1 MQPWQIILWPVSM
14 LYGLGV
20 SIHQWLYS
28 SGFLKS
34 QRYDLPVISVG
45 NLSMGGTGKSPH
57 IVYLTALL
65 KNTFKTAI
73 LSRGYKRKSKGLQY
87 AERNSTAALVG
98 DEPLMFKRKFP
109 DVTVAVAESRASAIP
124 EVLMKQS
131 DIQLILLDDAFQHY
145 SIEPGVNI
153 LLTDHRSLFT
163 DDYLLPVGELREWK
177 NGYKRATHIIVT
189 KCPYPLEQK
198 KKDAIISKINPTADQ
213 KVFFSHL
220 GYHHPYKFDAPQQRL
235 KIEKDHEVL
244 LLTGIANSEALEN
257 YLKTKVDVMY
267 RQYYPDHHWYEL
279 SDLRDILISWENIET
294 EKKIIL
300 TTEKDAMRLEM
311 YRDWMRK
318 NNLEIYV
325 LPVQVFF
332 DEKERDTFHNEMIS
346 YIEKYYPHIPDEDV
360 DNINIA

>member
-57 IVYLTALL
+57 IIYLTALL
-65 KNTFKTAI
+65 RNVYETAI
-73 LSRGYKRKSKGLQY
+73 LSRGYKRKSKGMKY
-87 AERNSTAALVG
+87 AARNSTAEMVG

-109 DVTVAVAESRASAIP
+109 NVTVVVAESRSSAIP
-124 EVLMKQS
+124 DVLMAKS

-145 SIEPGVNI
+145 SIEPGINI
-153 LLTDHRSLFT
+153 LLTDYRSLFT
-163 DDYLLPVGELREWK
+163 NDYLLPVGELREWRS
-177 NGYKRATHIIVT
+177 GYKRATHIIVT
-189 KCPYPLEQK
+189 KCPFQMTAEHK
-198 KKDAIISKINPTADQ
+198 SSIRKKINPVEGQT
-213 KVFFSHL
+213 VFFSYL
-220 GYHHPYKFDAPQQRL
+220 AYHHPYLFDNPQQRL
-235 KIEKDHEVL
+235 ELEEDHEVL

-257 YLKTKVDVMY
+257 YLKKKVSVIY
-267 RQYYPDHHWYEL
+267 RQYYPDHHWYEM
-279 SDLRDILISWENIET
+279 SDLRDILVSWDNIES
-294 EKKIIL
+294 KNKIIL

-318 NNLEIYV
+318 NNLQIYV

-332 DEKERDTFHNEMIS
+332 DDEDRADFHEEMTS
-346 YIEKYYPHIPDEDV
+346 YIEKYYPTKTEEV
-360 DNINIA
+360 SDNINIA

>member
-28 SGFLKS
+28 SGFLKA
-34 QRYDLPVISVG
+34 QRFDLPVISVG

-65 KNTFKTAI
+65 KNTFKTAV

-87 AERNSTAALVG
+87 ASRNSTAEMVG

-109 DVTVAVAESRASAIP
+109 DVTVVVAESRSSAIP
-124 EVLMKQS
+124 EVLMSQS
-131 DIQLILLDDAFQHY
+131 DTQLILLDDAFQHY
-145 SIEPGVNI
+145 SIEPGINI

-177 NGYKRATHIIVT
+177 SGYKRASHIIVT
-189 KCPYPLEQK
+189 KCPYPMTAEAK
-198 KKDAIISKINPTADQ
+198 RSIVKKINPTSEQ

-220 GYHHPYKFDAPQQRL
+220 GYHHPYLFDSPQERL

-244 LLTGIANSEALEN
+244 LLTGIASSDALEN
-257 YLKTKVDVMY
+257 YLEHKVSVMY
-267 RQYYPDHHWYEL
+267 RQYYPDHHWYEM
-279 SDLRDILISWENIET
+279 SDLRDILISWENIESK
-294 EKKIIL
+294 KKIIL
-300 TTEKDAMRLEM
+300 TTEKDAMLLEM
-311 YRDWMRK
+311 YRDWMK
-318 NNLEIYV
+318 ENDLQIYV

-332 DEKERDTFHNEMIS
+332 DDTERDAFHHEMIS
-346 YIEKYYPHIPDEDV
+346 YIEKYYPQETTEVSDS
-360 DNINIA
+360 INIA